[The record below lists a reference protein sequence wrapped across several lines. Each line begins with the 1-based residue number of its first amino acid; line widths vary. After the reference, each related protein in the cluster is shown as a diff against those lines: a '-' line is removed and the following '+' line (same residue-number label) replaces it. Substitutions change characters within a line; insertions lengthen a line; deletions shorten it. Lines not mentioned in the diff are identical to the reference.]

1 MFKQCVKNFFSDFLW
16 IGCRKTLEL
25 FDDRFMLNACELTTA
40 TNSNNKIETKSENIV
55 NLIEEEKMGDPI
67 SMKLPPA
74 SE

>member
-1 MFKQCVKNFFSDFLW
+1 
-16 IGCRKTLEL
+16 
-25 FDDRFMLNACELTTA
+25 MLNACELTTA
-40 TNSNNKIETKSENIV
+40 TNSNNEIETKSENIV

>member
-1 MFKQCVKNFFSDFLW
+1 MFKQCAKFFFSDFLL
-16 IGCRKTLEL
+16 IGCRKTLE

-74 SE
+74 RE